1 MPDPTIV
8 RAPNRRVEPRRH
20 AAVIARAAFLGVAM
34 LMGAGCEL
42 GPSPAPRQPI
52 DGLRMTG
59 YPERPSTPA
68 ADQTTD
74 TKSLDLRFEGNE
86 G

>member
-1 MPDPTIV
+1 MPAQPAI
-8 RAPNRRVEPRRH
+8 
-20 AAVIARAAFLGVAM
+20 VIARAAFLGVAL
-34 LMGAGCEL
+34 LMGTGCEL
-42 GPSPAPRQPI
+42 GTRPAPRQPI

-59 YPERPSTPA
+59 YSERPSPPP